1 MRHHAR
7 VTDDTEPDAAVPKSP
22 WLPTIAG
29 LYEPEKG
36 GCHGTVFLME
46 SVSQRGTRAD
56 VTRSVHDH
64 ASFAQPESPSS
75 SADHR
80 TPRYSALAT
89 KLHHIG
95 AAGGVATTGESVP
108 ASPVL
113 TTRVDHQRESSPVGS
128 VHTPM
133 LSVPP

>member
-1 MRHHAR
+1 MG
-7 VTDDTEPDAAVPKSP
+7 EPLRRLVHVRA
-22 WLPTIAG
+22 W
-29 LYEPEKG
+29 LYEPEKA

-46 SVSQRGTRAD
+46 AVLQRLPRAD
-56 VTRSVHDH
+56 VTHSDRDHVRFARS
-64 ASFAQPESPSS
+64 ESPSS
-75 SADHR
+75 SADR
-80 TPRYSALAT
+80 TYRHPALST